1 MSPDGLR
8 ASVAKCGG
16 WRSRIFV
23 KTSGRSP
30 IASARSWSSCCRLS
44 SPGSKNLREQVAYAR
59 AARWNCGCASF
70 DVFVDREGVRRS
82 SITAS
87 PAVEA
92 YSKERDD
99 PNTSFDLL
107 LWVED
112 GWLAGVEIV
121 DYVDQHGDDSPD
133 EIPPPD
139 YWHQPQPYKA
149 PG

>member
-1 MSPDGLR
+1 
-8 ASVAKCGG
+8 VAESHHDV
-16 WRSRIFV
+16 REDFRPLTAREREILELLL
-23 KTSGRSP
+23 
-30 IASARSWSSCCRLS
+30 SAEL
-44 SPGSKNLREQVAYAR
+44 PGIGELREQVAYVR
-59 AARWNCGCASF
+59 AARWNCRCASF
-70 DVFVDREGVRRS
+70 DVVVDRERARRS

-92 YSKERDD
+92 NSKERDD

-112 GWLAGVEIV
+112 GWLAGVEIA
-121 DYVDQHGDDSPD
+121 DYVDQHGDDSPN
-133 EIPPPD
+133 EIPPPE